1 MLALNQKMLAQNQKM
16 LELNQK
22 MLELRIRNIVL
33 SFNRRNSRRY
43 VFQHSELRFITLRV
57 PSALAQPYFLSHQ
70 SNFLPSARAV
80 LRPRQKKIPT

>member
-1 MLALNQKMLAQNQKM
+1 MLALNQKMLA
-16 LELNQK
+16 LNQK

-57 PSALAQPYFLSHQ
+57 SSALAQLYFFISPEQLFALYEGS
-70 SNFLPSARAV
+70 FTP
-80 LRPRQKKIPT
+80 

>member
-1 MLALNQKMLAQNQKM
+1 MLA
-16 LELNQK
+16 LNQK

-57 PSALAQPYFLSHQ
+57 PSVLAQPYFFISPEQLFALCEGS
-70 SNFLPSARAV
+70 FTP
-80 LRPRQKKIPT
+80 